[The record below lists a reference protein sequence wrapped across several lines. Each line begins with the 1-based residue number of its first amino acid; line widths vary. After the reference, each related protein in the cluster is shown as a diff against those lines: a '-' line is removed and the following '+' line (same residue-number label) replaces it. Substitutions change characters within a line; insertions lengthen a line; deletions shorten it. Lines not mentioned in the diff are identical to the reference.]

1 MQLHVMRGVAAVV
14 ALSGLA
20 GMASA
25 HIGDVGLALVNG
37 RLATGIVEE
46 AGTPPVEFVS
56 LGERVFGADFTLA
69 GGEVYTDEP
78 GFYGSS
84 LSAGG
89 ENTIPASSSLN
100 FRILGNLRLWEP
112 ATSTFSAA
120 APGERLRI
128 EFFGGAASRLS
139 PLDGSTVGGFSIPLG
154 PTGGFDEHW
163 DFFLDAAPGQT
174 APGAGIYLLSV
185 DIELD
190 NVSGSR
196 SEPIWLVFNNGL
208 SEAEHDE
215 AIEYVESNIV
225 PTPGAVGV
233 LGLAGLFAA
242 RRRRR

>member
-1 MQLHVMRGVAAVV
+1 MRLHVVRGVAAAV

-20 GMASA
+20 GWASA
-25 HIGDVGLALVNG
+25 HIGDIGLALVNG
-37 RLATGIVEE
+37 RLATGEVEE
-46 AGTPPVEFVS
+46 AGTPPLEFVS
-56 LGERVFGADFTLA
+56 LGERVFGADFTLS
-69 GGEVYTDEP
+69 GGEVFSDEP

-89 ENTIPASSSLN
+89 ENTIPASSSLS
-100 FRILGNLRLWEP
+100 FRILGNLRVWEP
-112 ATSTFSAA
+112 ATSTFSTVT
-120 APGERLRI
+120 PGERLRI

-185 DIELD
+185 DLELD
-190 NVSGSR
+190 NVAGSR

-208 SEAEHDE
+208 SEEQHEA
-215 AIEYVESNIV
+215 AIEYVEEFVV
-225 PTPGAVGV
+225 PSPSALGL
-233 LGLAGLFAA
+233 LGLAGVVAA

>member
-1 MQLHVMRGVAAVV
+1 MRLHMVRGMAAAM

-20 GMASA
+20 GWASA
-25 HIGDVGLALVNG
+25 HIGDIGLALVNG
-37 RLATGIVEE
+37 RLATGKVEE
-46 AGTPPVEFVS
+46 AGTPPLEFVS
-56 LGERVFGADFTLA
+56 LGERVFGADFTLS
-69 GGEVYTDEP
+69 GGEIYTDEP

-84 LSAGG
+84 LSAGSA
-89 ENTIPASSSLN
+89 NTIPASSSLN
-100 FRILGNLRLWEP
+100 FRILGNLRAWDP
-112 ATSTFSAA
+112 TAGTFSAA
-120 APGERLRI
+120 TPGERLRI

-163 DFFLDAAPGQT
+163 DFFLDPAPGQT

-185 DIELD
+185 ELELD
-190 NVSGSR
+190 NVAGSR

-208 SEAEHDE
+208 NEAEHDE
-215 AIEYVESNIV
+215 AIEYVEANIV